1 MTKKSTKTRGSATRK
16 VAAKRKPGRKPAPT
30 ADFNEETDV
39 LREAAKTLG
48 FKPFECRIKRGASP
62 NGYGDA
68 YMLTCGQREYFVM
81 ESSDEFEAAAVEGV
95 ENDLDKNPELFDRN
109 FIQSHVNI
117 ERLRRDLH
125 GDVYNSNYDDFLEE
139 ANQQPMRFLKKHDID
154 IPSPSEKQMRDHAE
168 AMSDDDKSAS
178 VIYDELIAE
187 DEESRWI
194 TMGED
199 PEVPDSEV
207 ESVAEAQ
214 TEEQLRD
221 PIDYLEDIYGP
232 QEAVA
237 QAIKIGGIDARAAAE
252 EAVHLDGP
260 EHFMCGYDNN
270 YQTTRSGF
278 IVWRHS

>member
-1 MTKKSTKTRGSATRK
+1 
-16 VAAKRKPGRKPAPT
+16 
-30 ADFNEETDV
+30 
-39 LREAAKTLG
+39 
-48 FKPFECRIKRGASP
+48 
-62 NGYGDA
+62 
-68 YMLTCGQREYFVM
+68 M
-81 ESSDEFEAAAVEGV
+81 ENHDEFEAAAVEGV
-95 ENDLDKNPELFDRN
+95 EDDLDDSPENFSRD
-109 FIQSHVNI
+109 FIQNHIDV
-117 ERLRRDLH
+117 ERLRRELH
-125 GDVYNSNYDDFLEE
+125 GDVYSSNYDDLLEE
-139 ANQQPMRFLKKHDID
+139 AEQRPMRFLKEHNID
-154 IPSPSEKQMRDHAE
+154 VPSPSEKQMRDHAE